1 MKLLITTV
9 SLLHFLVA
17 VFGKSEKTYT
27 FGKDCSVSIEHVD
40 EDKSITVVYNGPD
53 NLHSWCDYMSFIGRD
68 DGYLNEYEIC
78 ITPEVYDDPDCAV
91 ELTYREDYD
100 GTPLKKYTCYDK
112 PTTKYCGEQDAYMYI
127 YLTPKSPSN
136 LQNVQVKLKIEAV
149 MTYNLKLKIEAK
161 YTCYDKPTTKYCG
174 EQDAYMYI
182 YLTPKSPSNLQNV
195 QVKLKIEA
203 VMTYNYYTTIGI
215 IIGSVIG
222 GILVISV
229 VIGVILCI
237 TCRGRRSPG
246 QVMNPGTGVRMGQY
260 QSPNAS
266 QPAGNYAPPL
276 TGSYPTQPTGSHPT

>member
-9 SLLHFLVA
+9 SLLQFLTA

-40 EDKSITVVYNGPD
+40 EDKSITVVYNGID
-53 NLHSWCDYMSFIGRD
+53 ALKYCDDMSFIGRD
-68 DGYLNEYEIC
+68 AGYLNEYEIC
-78 ITPEVYDDPDCAV
+78 ITPEFYEDPDCAV
-91 ELTYREDYD
+91 ELTYRDQYD

-136 LQNVQVKLKIEAV
+136 L
-149 MTYNLKLKIEAK
+149 
-161 YTCYDKPTTKYCG
+161 G
-174 EQDAYMYI
+174 
-182 YLTPKSPSNLQNV
+182 NV

-246 QVMNPGTGVRMGQY
+246 QVINPGTGVRMGQF

-276 TGSYPTQPTGSHPT
+276 TGSYPTQPTGSHPTQQT